1 MVKKRLRKIKF
12 RINFPL
18 GKTGQQWETGA
29 APQKRNRMIDKFKN
43 IFEGLTIAY
52 GQYQKGEKGE
62 NGKQKGKAFIVRQQV
77 TRELFENHIKGVGP
91 ALGIIPITEKNDCK
105 WGCIDIDEYN
115 LDHKSLI
122 SNIRNLNLPLI
133 VCRSKSGGAHV
144 FLFAK
149 EFIPASSCKTLL
161 KNFKSF
167 RIRRL

>member
-1 MVKKRLRKIKF
+1 
-12 RINFPL
+12 
-18 GKTGQQWETGA
+18 
-29 APQKRNRMIDKFKN
+29 MIDKFKN

-52 GQYQKGEKGE
+52 GQYQKGDKDE

-91 ALGIIPITEKNDCK
+91 ALGIIPITEKNNCK

-122 SNIRNLNLPLI
+122 SNIRKLDLPLV

-149 EFIPASSCKTLL
+149 EYVSASLMQNTLKKISKT
-161 KNFKSF
+161 
-167 RIRRL
+167 